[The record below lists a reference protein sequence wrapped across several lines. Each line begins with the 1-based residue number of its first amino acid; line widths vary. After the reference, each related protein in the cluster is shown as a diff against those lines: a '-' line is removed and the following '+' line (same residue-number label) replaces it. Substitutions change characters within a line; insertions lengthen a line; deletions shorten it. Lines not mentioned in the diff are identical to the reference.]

1 MNIQIIVNDT
11 HHDKCFRELVDQPIT
26 ALRDVTPQQAEAL
39 RDAFGIRTIGELA
52 ELKVVKWAR
61 AIRTMASAE
70 AEPREAVA
78 KESLLDD
85 AVEMTFPASDPVAV
99 ESSITRIEVPPEKVD
114 ASSDHQH
121 AAAIEANN
129 EQTVGSRALG
139 PGGEKTAGAA

>member
-11 HHDKCFRELVDQPIT
+11 HHDKCFRELVNQPVT
-26 ALRDVTPQQAEAL
+26 ALRDVTQQQADAL
-39 RDAFGIRTIGELA
+39 RDAFGINTIAELA
-52 ELKVVKWAR
+52 DLKVVKWAR

-78 KESLLDD
+78 KETLIDD
-85 AVEMTFPASDPVAV
+85 AVKMTFPASDPVAI

-121 AAAIEANN
+121 AAAIEASN
-129 EQTVGSRALG
+129 QQAIGSRALG
-139 PGGEKTAGAA
+139 PGGDKTAGAA